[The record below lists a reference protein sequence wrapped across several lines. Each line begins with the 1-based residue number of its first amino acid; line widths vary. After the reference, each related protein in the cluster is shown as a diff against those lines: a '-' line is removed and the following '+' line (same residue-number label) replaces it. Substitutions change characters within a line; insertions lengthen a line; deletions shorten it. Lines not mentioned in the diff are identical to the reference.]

1 MAEGGGERI
10 LRQCRFDANWGIL
23 RGWEALP
30 VEILRP
36 NATSI
41 SGIERYNYRI

>member
-1 MAEGGGERI
+1 MAEGGGEQI
-10 LRQCRFDANWGIL
+10 LRQCRFDAVKRSNWGIL

-41 SGIERYNYRI
+41 SGIER